1 MPPTNPIA
9 PLVLS
14 LKEGEGLR
22 MGEAQLVVLAI
33 GDGHAEIEVGCSKA
47 LVHPGEKIS
56 LGAGNLLVQ
65 QFSDDGRRRF
75 VVRVAAPQ
83 EVAFGVISRSEL
95 RARATG

>member
-1 MPPTNPIA
+1 MPPTA
-9 PLVLS
+9 VTTPLSYS
-14 LKEGEGLR
+14 LKEGEGFR
-22 MGEAQLVVLAI
+22 MGEAELVVLAI

-47 LVHPGEKIS
+47 LVHAGETIS
-56 LGAGNLLVQ
+56 LGGGRLLVQ

-75 VVRVAAPQ
+75 VVLVAAPQ